1 MIPTRDHKEIRRW
14 AAKHDAMPAESTPI
28 TFDSEPTMLHFLMG
42 AAKEGTPELHPI
54 SWESFFAKFDL
65 LGLALAYDEGTPRFD
80 LVRIEPAQRAVA
92 LN

>member
-14 AAKHDAMPAESTPI
+14 AAKHNAVPAESTPI

-65 LGLALAYDEGTPRFD
+65 LRLALAYDEVTPQFD
-80 LVRIEPAQRAVA
+80 LVRIEQSPRVA
-92 LN
+92 SPN